1 MIWIHKL
8 FSWQNFLSYTLPK
21 FPNHVVFSALA
32 KFYFKGRFR
41 DQMFHFGLNNV
52 LHLTQSEAHVHTS
65 LPFGHHSKNQ
75 LFSKLTLCPLR
86 EIALWPFLV
95 RWTTSW
101 RVCKPNN
108 NLTDQVMVYSRM
120 FFQHQHTKGISTL
133 THSYSSTASSFSRWV
148 PRKSTA
154 HFYYHPNLHLADWPF
169 QQEDD
174 ARCQASF
181 HLLWKCADIFCCG
194 T

>member
-1 MIWIHKL
+1 MLSFQLWLNFILKEGLGIRCFILDWTTCSIWPKVKHTCTHPCHLATIQKINYSPSLHCAPWGKL
-8 FSWQNFLSYTLPK
+8 FS
-21 FPNHVVFSALA
+21 
-32 KFYFKGRFR
+32 
-41 DQMFHFGLNNV
+41 D
-52 LHLTQSEAHVHTS
+52 
-65 LPFGHHSKNQ
+65 HSW
-75 LFSKLTLCPLR
+75 F
-86 EIALWPFLV
+86 

-108 NLTDQVMVYSRM
+108 SLTDQVMVYSGM
-120 FFQHQHTKGISTL
+120 FFQHQHTKGIFTL

-154 HFYYHPNLHLADWPF
+154 HFYYHPNLHLADRPF

-181 HLLWKCADIFCCG
+181 HLLRKCADIFCCG